1 MSSNFKEVSLMSTTN
16 TGRSLL
22 VGEPVDPSLVEMLN
36 ERLSSLP
43 ERIRRQVSHM
53 TILPSQEK
61 VTIKFG
67 KREIVKDIIY
77 VELIFLGFESSVI
90 SLTFYAIPKVGE
102 IRYKISKKF
111 LNLPYQVQE
120 CTIKFCTDMIDGLL

>member
-1 MSSNFKEVSLMSTTN
+1 MSTTN

>member
-1 MSSNFKEVSLMSTTN
+1 MSTTN

-53 TILPSQEK
+53 TTLPAQEK
-61 VTIKFG
+61 VTIRHPEFG